1 MAGRFEYALATE
13 ADDDVLRELLRQIA
27 MPGDITLAFLREPS
41 FFLAE
46 QAGSVASQVLVCRNR
61 QQGRIVGLGTRSVR
75 CVYIDGSPT
84 RVGYLGMLRGIPEE
98 RGNIG
103 LARGYQFLKRLHAD
117 GAVPYYFTTILDENT
132 PALELLTSARA
143 GLPIYQPFAHLVTYL
158 IPLAGRRRNLGN
170 PAGAGAVLR
179 GERALLGEATAYLAE
194 WSSQHQFA
202 PVYSL
207 QDILGESTLLPA
219 FSWENLYIYRGQG
232 AVRGTLGV
240 WDQQSFKQTVVA
252 AYSRRMQAVRPLFNL
267 YAAARG
273 IPRLPRAGDGIK
285 LLYATC
291 VSGDAPAF
299 DRLVQQVCAEWS
311 GKGYDYLAVGFG
323 TESTCAPI
331 ASGLATQRI
340 KSTLYAVYWPD
351 DDVAL
356 PQADKPVHP
365 EIATL

>member
-1 MAGRFEYALATE
+1 
-13 ADDDVLRELLRQIA
+13 
-27 MPGDITLAFLREPS
+27 
-41 FFLAE
+41 
-46 QAGSVASQVLVCRNR
+46 
-61 QQGRIVGLGTRSVR
+61 
-75 CVYIDGSPT
+75 
-84 RVGYLGMLRGIPEE
+84 
-98 RGNIG
+98 
-103 LARGYQFLKRLHAD
+103 
-117 GAVPYYFTTILDENT
+117 
-132 PALELLTSARA
+132 
-143 GLPIYQPFAHLVTYL
+143 
-158 IPLAGRRRNLGN
+158 
-170 PAGAGAVLR
+170 
-179 GERALLGEATAYLAE
+179 

-323 TESTCAPI
+323 TQSTCTPI

-356 PQADKPVHP
+356 P
-365 EIATL
+365 

>member
-1 MAGRFEYALATE
+1 
-13 ADDDVLRELLRQIA
+13 
-27 MPGDITLAFLREPS
+27 
-41 FFLAE
+41 
-46 QAGSVASQVLVCRNR
+46 
-61 QQGRIVGLGTRSVR
+61 
-75 CVYIDGSPT
+75 
-84 RVGYLGMLRGIPEE
+84 
-98 RGNIG
+98 
-103 LARGYQFLKRLHAD
+103 
-117 GAVPYYFTTILDENT
+117 
-132 PALELLTSARA
+132 LELLTSARA

-194 WSSQHQFA
+194 WSSHHQFA

-285 LLYATC
+285 
-291 VSGDAPAF
+291 
-299 DRLVQQVCAEWS
+299 
-311 GKGYDYLAVGFG
+311 
-323 TESTCAPI
+323 
-331 ASGLATQRI
+331 
-340 KSTLYAVYWPD
+340 
-351 DDVAL
+351 
-356 PQADKPVHP
+356 
-365 EIATL
+365 